1 MRRSP
6 TRRTSDDWGSP
17 RHGNPAARKVSDRL
31 VELDT
36 IRAAQERIRPV
47 AVRTP
52 LYPSDVLSAELGIEA
67 RLKLESLQR
76 TGSFKFRGAYNF
88 VSQIPEDARSKGVI
102 TYSSGNHAQAV
113 ALAAQLHGIRA
124 VVVMPTTAPQVKR
137 AGAERLGAEVVLE
150 GTTSLERGAR
160 AESIAKDEGLEMVP
174 PFDDPR
180 IIAGAGTVG
189 LEIAE
194 DWDAFGSVL
203 VPIGGGGLCS
213 GTAAALRRLRPDIR
227 IYGVEPTGGASM
239 KAALSSGEPVTLDCT
254 DSIADGLMPMRTGNL
269 TFAHVSEL
277 VDDVVLVD
285 DDAIRDAAL
294 LLFNQQRL
302 VVEFSG
308 AATVAALRSGSV
320 EPNGRGVVA
329 VVSGGNV
336 DPAVLVDL

>member
-1 MRRSP
+1 MRP
-6 TRRTSDDWGSP
+6 GTQT
-17 RHGNPAARKVSDRL
+17 RKVNEPL
-31 VELDT
+31 VELDA
-36 IRAAQERIRPV
+36 IREAQERLRPV
-47 AVRTP
+47 ALRTP
-52 LYPSDVLSAELGIEA
+52 LFRADVLNDELGSDI

-88 VSQIPEDARSKGVI
+88 VAQLSDDARSRGVI

-137 AGAERLGAEVVLE
+137 DGAERLGAEVVLE

-160 AESIAKDEGLEMVP
+160 AESIAEERGLVMIP
-174 PFDDPR
+174 PFDDPTF
-180 IIAGAGTVG
+180 IAGAGTVG

-213 GTAAALRRLRPDIR
+213 GTAAALRQLRPDVR
-227 IYGVEPTGGASM
+227 VLGVEPTGAASM
-239 KAALSSGEPVTLDCT
+239 KAALESGEPVTLDRT
-254 DSIADGLMPMRTGNL
+254 ESIADGLMPVRTGNL
-269 TFAHVSEL
+269 TFKHVSEL

-285 DDAIRDAAL
+285 DDAIRDAAS
-294 LLFNQQRL
+294 LLFKKPRL

-308 AATVAALRSGSV
+308 AATVAALRSGLA
-320 EPNGRGVVA
+320 ETEGRGVVA

-336 DPAVLVDL
+336 DPAVLMDL

>member
-1 MRRSP
+1 MRPGTP
-6 TRRTSDDWGSP
+6 TR
-17 RHGNPAARKVSDRL
+17 KVNEAL
-31 VELDT
+31 VELDD
-36 IRAAQERIRPV
+36 IREAQERLRPV
-47 AVRTP
+47 ALRTP
-52 LYPSDVLSAELGIEA
+52 LFRADVLNDELGSDI

-88 VSQIPEDARSKGVI
+88 VAQLSDDARSKGVI

-137 AGAERLGAEVVLE
+137 DGAERLGAEVVLE

-160 AESIAKDEGLEMVP
+160 AESIAEERGLVMIP
-174 PFDDPR
+174 PFDDPK

-194 DWDAFGSVL
+194 DWDAFDSVL

-213 GTAAALRRLRPDIR
+213 GTAAALRRLRPDVQIL
-227 IYGVEPTGGASM
+227 GVEPTGAASM
-239 KAALSSGEPVTLDCT
+239 KAALESGEPVTLDRT
-254 DSIADGLMPMRTGNL
+254 ESVADGLMPVRTGNL
-269 TFAHVSEL
+269 TLKHVREL

-285 DDAIRDAAL
+285 DDAIRDAASI
-294 LLFNQQRL
+294 LFKKLRL

-308 AATVAALRSGSV
+308 AATVAALRSGLV
-320 EPNGRGVVA
+320 ETEGQGVVA

-336 DPAVLVDL
+336 DPAVLMNL